1 MDAGQSVT
9 LTFPIEE
16 RQDVVHVQKRRYTL
30 VRRGNDVVSI
40 FPRGKYYPF
49 YQHDHDRTSE
59 VRWRKKVQFV
69 AAETIDW

>member
-16 RQDVVHVQKRRYTL
+16 RQDAVYAQKRRYSL
-30 VRRGNDVVSI
+30 VRRGNDVVAI
-40 FPRGKYYPF
+40 YPRGKYYPF
-49 YQHDHDRTSE
+49 YQRDHDRTSDI
-59 VRWRKKVQFV
+59 RWRKKTQFL